1 VSAVSYAGDLSVQE
15 AWKLLADDESAV
27 LVDVRTR
34 PEWVFVGIPD
44 LSGLG
49 RKAVFCEWQSYP
61 AMQINGEFAAQLR
74 AAGIGE
80 DRPVLFIC
88 RSGQRSKDAAIAM
101 TGQGFARCYN
111 VAGGFEGPSDGD
123 RHRGKV
129 GGWKAAGL
137 PWIQE

>member
-1 VSAVSYAGDLSVQE
+1 MSAESYAGDLSVQE
-15 AWKLLADDESAV
+15 AWKLLTDDDSAV

-34 PEWVFVGIPD
+34 PEWLFVGIPD

-49 RKAVFCEWQSYP
+49 RDPVFCEWQSFP
-61 AMQINGEFAAQLR
+61 TMQINSEFAAQLR
-74 AAGIGE
+74 ATGVGE
-80 DRPVLFIC
+80 DNPILFLC
-88 RSGQRSKDAAIAM
+88 RSGQRSKSAAISM
-101 TGQGFARCYN
+101 TKQGFSRCYN
-111 VAGGFEGPSDGD
+111 VAGGFEGPADNE

>member
-1 VSAVSYAGDLSVQE
+1 MSAQSYAGDISVQE
-15 AWKLLADDESAV
+15 AWKLLSDDDSAV

-44 LSGLG
+44 MSGLG
-49 RKAVFCEWQSYP
+49 RETVFCEWQSFP
-61 AMQINGEFAAQLR
+61 TMQVNGEFAAQLR
-74 AAGIGE
+74 AKGIGE
-80 DRPVLFIC
+80 DQPMLFLC
-88 RSGQRSKDAAIAM
+88 RSGQRSKAAAIAM
-101 TGQGFARCYN
+101 TEQGFTRCYN
-111 VAGGFEGPSDGD
+111 VAGGFEGPPDGE